1 MKHKHIYDLC
11 KQHMHSYVLVETN
24 DNQKF
29 DGILT
34 GLDEEY
40 AYFAIPIEQGNMG
53 QMADYPHHQHQH
65 QPGMM
70 GNMQGYSTHPGMM
83 NEHTHGNFRNNSHEQ
98 MYGEQEEM
106 RQFGYYGYGFPGYGY
121 PYPRRR
127 FSRLVLP
134 LAALVAL
141 TALPW
146 Y

>member
-1 MKHKHIYDLC
+1 MKHKHMYDLC
-11 KQHMHSYVLVETN
+11 KQHMHSYVLAETN
-24 DNQKF
+24 DGQQF

-40 AYFAIPIEQGNMG
+40 AYFAIPIEQGNTG
-53 QMADYPHHQHQH
+53 QMMNYPHQQ
-65 QPGMM
+65 GVM
-70 GNMQGYSTHPGMM
+70 GNMQGSHPGMM
-83 NEHTHGNFRNNSHEQ
+83 NAHSQGPHRNDYPEYMH
-98 MYGEQEEM
+98 GEQEEM
-106 RQFGYYGYGFPGYGY
+106 RQFGYYGFGFPGYGF
-121 PYPRRR
+121 YPRRR

>member
-1 MKHKHIYDLC
+1 MKHKHMYDLC
-11 KQHMHSYVLVETN
+11 KQHMHSYVLAETN

-53 QMADYPHHQHQH
+53 QMMDYPH
-65 QPGMM
+65 QPGMI
-70 GNMQGYSTHPGMM
+70 GNMRNYPSHPGMM
-83 NEHTHGNFRNNSHEQ
+83 NEHTHDPYQNDSLGYMH
-98 MYGEQEEM
+98 GEQEEM
-106 RQFGYYGYGFPGYGY
+106 RQFGYYGYGYPGYGY
-121 PYPRRR
+121 YPRRR

>member
-1 MKHKHIYDLC
+1 MKHKHMYDLC
-11 KQHMHSYVLVETN
+11 KQHMHSYVLAETN
-24 DNQKF
+24 DGQRF

-40 AYFAIPIEQGNMG
+40 AYFAIPIEQGHMG
-53 QMADYPHHQHQH
+53 QQTMDYQH

-70 GNMQGYSTHPGMM
+70 GSMQGYPSRAGMM
-83 NEHTHGNFRNNSHEQ
+83 NEYTHANYQNDSHDYMQ
-98 MYGEQEEM
+98 GEQEEL
-106 RQFGYYGYGFPGYGY
+106 RQFGFPGYGFPGYGF
-121 PYPRRR
+121 YPRRR